1 MPPTTLG
8 VPFSLK
14 PRESDVQAMKEFSIK
29 IYDNKK
35 GWPKR
40 GIRACGRSVDEA
52 ISLVKE
58 KKGIPQDERVLVV
71 YRVLN

>member
-1 MPPTTLG
+1 
-8 VPFSLK
+8 
-14 PRESDVQAMKEFSIK
+14 MKEFSIK

-40 GIRACGRSVDEA
+40 GVRARGRCVDEA

-58 KKGIPQDERVLVV
+58 KKSIPQDERVLVV